1 MGGEVSVEEVDS
13 ALGWGAK
20 GMRVQA
26 EGAGG
31 WVEGMLRGWGSPLEP
46 QRKVYRAEKGEPG
59 GMG

>member
-1 MGGEVSVEEVDS
+1 MEEVDS

-26 EGAGG
+26 EAAGG
-31 WVEGMLRGWGSPLEP
+31 WVEGLLRGWRSPLEP
-46 QRKVYRAEKGEPG
+46 QRKVYPPAEKGEPG